1 MGSEAFELIFAVLF
15 VAIAAISS
23 FARARGGNALYWA
36 GITAGGC
43 AVLALSVIFFS
54 ARIDPDL
61 STRDETAVYSYL
73 GLAGAW
79 LSVVTIYVWVFL
91 GRKRVKPAGVWSC
104 PNCKY
109 LNKEYAL
116 VCEACQA
123 PFENSS
129 RSY

>member
-1 MGSEAFELIFAVLF
+1 MGSEAFELIFAGLF

-23 FARARGGNALYWA
+23 LARARGGNALYWA
-36 GITAGGC
+36 GITALGC
-43 AVLALSVIFFS
+43 AVLAVSVMVFS

-79 LSVVTIYVWVFL
+79 LALVTMYVWVFL
-91 GRKRVKPAGVWSC
+91 GRKRAKPAGMWSC

-116 VCEACQA
+116 VCEACEA
-123 PFENSS
+123 PFENSF
-129 RSY
+129 RSF